1 MGTAMFR
8 VVTKRGLGVAA
19 AITAGCLV
27 GSGPAAARPTSDFPQ
42 APAQS
47 CSEANV
53 SGGTAAYVPV
63 PGDPGAYQKCGPAG
77 PVGIK
82 HCQTGSAFDSSTG
95 YCVASQGTGA
105 TLTVDAVWQE
115 GDSSDC
121 QTGCPPKPIKVKL
134 TYSGSS
140 VGMASVT
147 LFDPAAPNKSFG
159 GSASAL
165 TGDGATHSVV
175 ITTNKLVPTAADW
188 ALKPGSPV
196 VVQGYLTDGK
206 ANPDGDPSVAVA
218 TVNQTVTAGTKPTGA
233 DSTTTSATA

>member
-1 MGTAMFR
+1 MHTTA
-8 VVTKRGLGVAA
+8 TKIGW
-19 AITAGCLV
+19 AITAAMTAACLA
-27 GSGPAAARPTSDFPQ
+27 GTGPAAARPSTDFRQ
-42 APAQS
+42 APPQT

-53 SGGTAAYVPV
+53 SGGTASYIPV
-63 PGDPGAYQKCGPAG
+63 AGDPTAYQKCGPAG

-105 TLTVDAVWQE
+105 TLSVDAVWQE

-121 QTGCPPKPIKVKL
+121 QTACPPRPIKVKL

-147 LFDPAAPNKSFG
+147 LVDPTAPSKSWG

-175 ITTNKLVPTAADW
+175 ITTNKLIPTAADW
-188 ALKPGSPV
+188 ALKPGSTV
-196 VVQGYLTDGK
+196 AVQGYLTDGK

-218 TVNQTVTAGTKPTGA
+218 TLNQTIAAGTKPTGT